1 MDKTESKKPSLLGNL
16 TVQILISMLL
26 GAILGIYIHNN
37 YDVDFAKEF
46 SDKIKIL
53 ATIFI
58 RLVQMIIAPLVF
70 TTLVVGIAKLGDIK
84 TVGRIGGKSL
94 GLFFSKSTSRNN
106 NPVISFGNAEL
117 DKPFPHLHNNRA
129 ITSPFV
135 SRRISCPD
143 RSSSCQHTRGSTGL
157 DRSQTPRG
165 TFPAGIRM
173 LRGWRCR
180 SCNG

>member
-70 TTLVVGIAKLGDIK
+70 TDRKSVV
-84 TVGRIGGKSL
+84 
-94 GLFFSKSTSRNN
+94 
-106 NPVISFGNAEL
+106 
-117 DKPFPHLHNNRA
+117 
-129 ITSPFV
+129 
-135 SRRISCPD
+135 
-143 RSSSCQHTRGSTGL
+143 
-157 DRSQTPRG
+157 
-165 TFPAGIRM
+165 
-173 LRGWRCR
+173 
-180 SCNG
+180 